1 MAKAVVE
8 RERER
13 VRMNLAAYLE
23 KGIMNSFRHKVFVS
37 SFI

>member
-1 MAKAVVE
+1 MVAVE
-8 RERER
+8 RESEW
-13 VRMNLAAYLE
+13 VKMNWGAYLE